1 MKCLVRV
8 AHTAD
13 TAAVTRVLVASYPVL
28 MAGAYNGEILA
39 QALPLMIEANPKLLA
54 SGTFYMA
61 EVKGEP
67 VGCGGWTAEEP
78 GTCRLEPGTAHL
90 RHFAV
95 AANWNGCGIGRAL
108 YDRCQA
114 DARNI
119 GVRRFVCYASLNGEA
134 FYAALGF
141 RIVGAIEVS
150 MGNQLTFPSIRM
162 TREI

>member
-1 MKCLVRV
+1 MSGWNE
-8 AHTAD
+8 AT
-13 TAAVTRVLVASYPVL
+13 
-28 MAGAYNGEILA
+28 
-39 QALPLMIEANPKLLA
+39 QWLPLGMDRTYQHEELGVFVISLKALFPGHAHREFPGLRT
-54 SGTFYMA
+54 GTFYMA
-61 EVKGEP
+61 EVEGEP

-119 GVRRFVCYASLNGEA
+119 GIQRFVCYASLSGEA

-141 RIVGAIEVS
+141 RVVGAIEVS
-150 MGNQLTFPSIRM
+150 MGNQLAFPSIRM